1 MARRPFSLDMLR
13 RPAVLELMLVAPAA
27 LLWLVGAVGW
37 SGYAR
42 LSNELQAIAEVAA
55 EAASHAPASGREA
68 AARASAVAAL
78 ANAHLK
84 LDSFEIVIDGADGPQ
99 TLQLA
104 YDASRDPLFALNAVM
119 PMPSPSIVR
128 VAAVR

>member
-1 MARRPFSLDMLR
+1 MVRRPFSLDMLR
-13 RPAVLELMLVAPAA
+13 RPAVLELLLVAPAA

-55 EAASHAPASGREA
+55 EAASHAPAGGREA

-78 ANAHLK
+78 ENAHLT

-104 YDASRDPLFALNAVM
+104 YDASRDSLFALNAVM